1 MQRMNN
7 KKIWFFLV
15 LGIMFF
21 ATVCIWQVGDG
32 EKKAY
37 ANGRI
42 VQRQEQ
48 GKTVCLTFDSCD
60 PVAKGES
67 RIKA

>member
-7 KKIWFFLV
+7 KKVWFFLV
-15 LGIMFF
+15 LGIMIF

-32 EKKAY
+32 EKNAY

-42 VQRQEQ
+42 VQRQER
-48 GKTVCLTFDSCD
+48 GKNVRLSFESCD
-60 PVAKGES
+60 PVTNSES
-67 RIKA
+67 RIMV